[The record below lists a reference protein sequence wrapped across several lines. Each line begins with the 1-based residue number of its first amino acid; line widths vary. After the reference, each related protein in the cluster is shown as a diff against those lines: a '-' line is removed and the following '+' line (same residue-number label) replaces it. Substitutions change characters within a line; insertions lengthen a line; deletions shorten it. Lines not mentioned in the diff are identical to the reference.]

1 MYSSTTQKHNQLD
14 NGDLVGGNKF
24 ENNNYYLPQENKE
37 LIRLYEQF
45 RVEQSNQTTCTSF
58 SAKLQH
64 YLTEIT
70 DSEVRGLDLKL
81 KESGREDMIFF
92 AQGLKEV
99 ATKQIMQYQTSPSA
113 QKIYTIILDEL
124 HTKFMLTVRPQ
135 IQADASRMVI
145 DLAIENIL
153 DKVRNMLGE
162 NALELTVKDL
172 LGFLYFLG
180 GNCHIRWDKC

>member
-1 MYSSTTQKHNQLD
+1 MYSSTTQKD
-14 NGDLVGGNKF
+14 NHLEKGDLVGRDKIESNH
-24 ENNNYYLPQENKE
+24 YYLPHENRD

-45 RVEQSNQTTCTSF
+45 RIEQSEPTSCSSF

-64 YLTEIT
+64 YFTEAT
-70 DSEVRGLDLKL
+70 DSDVRGLDLKL
-81 KESGREDMIFF
+81 KDSGREDMIFF
-92 AQGLKEV
+92 AQGLKED
-99 ATKQIMQYQTSPSA
+99 ATKQIMQHQTSPSA
-113 QKIYTIILDEL
+113 QRIYTIILDEL
-124 HTKFMLTVRPQ
+124 HTKFMLTIRPQ

-145 DLAIENIL
+145 DHAIENIL
-153 DKVRNMLGE
+153 HRVRDMLGE